1 MDSAIDYVS
10 QGMAL
15 IDIPPRQKG
24 PNSAGWNEEKNAIT
38 DPKRAGALCGNIG
51 IAHAYCSPL
60 PTMALDLDY
69 MARAERWLAA
79 RGIDVHALLEAEDA
93 VQIISGKAGR
103 ALADKEELLAEAQ
116 RRVDAAS
123 AIRGGQS

>member
-1 MDSAIDYVS
+1 MSIVQAYLEE
-10 QGMAL
+10 GMAL
-15 IDIPPRQKG
+15 VAIRLGQKG
-24 PNSAGWNEEKNAIT
+24 PVSTAWNKLDNVIT
-38 DPKRAGALCGNIG
+38 DPEQASGLTGNIG
-51 IAHAYCSPL
+51 LAHAYCLPV
-60 PTMALDLDY
+60 PTMALDLDDI
-69 MARAERWLAA
+69 ARAEPWLAA